1 MPVTDSPLRYPGGKT
16 QLAPFVV
23 EVLRANDLFYGAYA
37 EPFAGGCGL
46 ALKLLLDGYVSELHI
61 NDIDRS
67 IYSFWACV
75 LRRPDDLCELIE
87 RTPVTMEEWRK
98 QREIQLAPRSRVL
111 ELGFST
117 LFLNRTNRSGIIRGG
132 VIGGKAQQ
140 GNYALDCR
148 FNQAVLIRK
157 IRRIAAHSSQ
167 ISLSRDDAEYFIR
180 DRVRRL
186 PMKTLVN
193 IDPPYYAKGPELYT
207 SFYEHADHQNL
218 ARAVRSIRQPWI
230 VTYDNVPQIRAMYEG
245 LPLYTQELNYSAQDK
260 RVGVELL
267 IVDKRL
273 SMPIDLA
280 A

>member
-1 MPVTDSPLRYPGGKT
+1 MPITDSPLRYPGGKS
-16 QLAPFVV
+16 QLAPFVID
-23 EVLRANDLFYGAYA
+23 VLRANDLFYGAYA

-46 ALKLLLDGYVSELHI
+46 ALKLLLGGYVSELHI

-75 LRRPDDLCELIE
+75 LRRADDLCELIE
-87 RTPVTMEEWRK
+87 RTEITMEEWGK
-98 QREIQLAPRSRVL
+98 QREVQFSSRARIL

-132 VIGGKAQQ
+132 VIGGKAQD

-148 FNQAVLIRK
+148 FNKAGLIQK
-157 IRRIAAHSSQ
+157 IRRIAAHAGQ
-167 ISLSRDDAEYFIR
+167 ISLTRDDAEHFIR

-207 SFYEHADHQNL
+207 SFYEHADHQKL
-218 ARAVRSIRQPWI
+218 ARAVRLIRQPWI
-230 VTYDNVPQIRAMYEG
+230 VTYDNVSQIREMYAG
-245 LPLYTQELNYSAQDK
+245 LPIYTQELNYSAQDK

-273 SMPIDLA
+273 SMPVA
-280 A
+280 AAA